1 MRSLQVL
8 YLTGADNAPVREAAS
23 TYAIREVGPLLSS
36 AQRVC
41 RNTWKG
47 PRSGRL
53 PGTGAP

>member
-1 MRSLQVL
+1 ML